1 MIRFLISLFLVG
13 MVVASRPLELRFVC
27 DTYHDCLEEKD
38 QLVQMCD
45 QKHRKWDQKCHQKMK
60 NDFDGIGKYEEL
72 IKTESKQCIEVDLK
86 NRNETYIASKDKNRF
101 CASYL
106 FNRPD
111 TNGDCPLRIARLQN
125 RCDALRRCCEPA
137 VRCEQQA
144 MYSENGRTLSGLKE
158 EVEIKMA
165 ECAQHEEEL
174 RPHPSTK
181 ESSSPD
187 KTSPKKQRKI
197 KVIESPPFSLC
208 LKYLQ
213 CQKDA
218 HQMRV
223 NCSKSSNLH
232 SIDGLDSDD
241 SSDSTWQTCKSTLE
255 EDFYLMNQ
263 RREEAFA
270 YLDKCVPIA
279 NVTREFMI
287 TDRICRASTLK
298 DKKPRR
304 EEVNCH
310 FEVSRK
316 RKECALLRD
325 CCVQADVCE
334 RSALY
339 AVISDEYLLRRTQ
352 LRETLGVCMSQ
363 GIDAGNFVAK

>member
-1 MIRFLISLFLVG
+1 MDSSLKVLCIFLFVSIGFC
-13 MVVASRPLELRFVC
+13 SRPLELRFVC
-27 DTYHDCLEEKD
+27 DSYHECLDEKA
-38 QLVQMCD
+38 QLVEMYD
-45 QKHRKWDQKCHQKMK
+45 QKHQKFDQKCAQKMK
-60 NDFDGIGKYEEL
+60 NDFDGIEKYEEL
-72 IKTESKQCIEVDLK
+72 IKSETKICIETDIK
-86 NRNETYIASKDKNRF
+86 ERNQSTIESKDKNRF

-111 TNGDCPLRIARLQN
+111 TKGEFPLRLARLQN

-144 MYSENGRTLSGLKE
+144 VYSENGRTLSGLKE
-158 EVEIKMA
+158 EVDIKMA
-165 ECAQHEEEL
+165 ECAQHEEEI
-174 RPHPSTK
+174 RPHQPPQV
-181 ESSSPD
+181 PD
-187 KTSPKKQRKI
+187 KSKKQRKI
-197 KVIESPPFSLC
+197 KAIQSPPFSLC

-223 NCSKSSNLH
+223 DCSKSSNHH
-232 SIDGLDSDD
+232 SIDGLDTDD
-241 SSDSTWQTCKSTLE
+241 SSDSTWQNCKTSLE
-255 EDFYLMNQ
+255 EDYYLMNQ

-279 NVTREFMI
+279 NVTREFLI
-287 TDRICRASTLK
+287 TERVCRASTLK
-298 DKKPRR
+298 NNKPRR

-310 FEVSRK
+310 FAVSRK

-352 LRETLGVCMSQ
+352 LRETLGACLSQ
-363 GIDAGNFVAK
+363 GIDEKNLVA

>member
-1 MIRFLISLFLVG
+1 M
-13 MVVASRPLELRFVC
+13 RPLELRFVC
-27 DTYHDCLEEKD
+27 DSYQECLEEKS
-38 QLVQMCD
+38 QLTQMCD
-45 QKHRKWDQKCHQKMK
+45 QKHRKWDKKCAQKMK
-60 NDFDGIGKYEEL
+60 NDFDGIGKYEEM
-72 IKTESKQCIEVDLK
+72 IKIESKNCIEAEMK
-86 NRNETYIASKDKNRF
+86 ERNQSYITSKDKNRF

-111 TNGDCPLRIARLQN
+111 TNGDCPLRIARAQN

-137 VRCEQQA
+137 VRCEQQT

-174 RPHPSTK
+174 RPHPQNSQNPLSDKST
-181 ESSSPD
+181 
-187 KTSPKKQRKI
+187 KKQRKI
-197 KVIESPPFSLC
+197 KIIESPPFSLC

-223 NCSKSSNLH
+223 NCSKSSNRH
-232 SIDGLDSDD
+232 SLDGLDSDD
-241 SSDSTWQTCKSTLE
+241 TSHATWQTCKTSLE

-279 NVTREFMI
+279 NVTREFQI
-287 TDRICRASTLK
+287 TDRVCRASTLK
-298 DKKPRR
+298 EKKPRK
-304 EEVNCH
+304 EAINCH

-352 LRETLGVCMSQ
+352 LRETLDACMSQ
-363 GIDAGNFVAK
+363 GIDEANLV

>member
-1 MIRFLISLFLVG
+1 
-13 MVVASRPLELRFVC
+13 
-27 DTYHDCLEEKD
+27 
-38 QLVQMCD
+38 MCT
-45 QKHRKWDQKCHQKMK
+45 QRQKWDQKCAQKMK
-60 NDFDGIGKYEEL
+60 TDFEGISKYEEL
-72 IKTESKQCIEVDLK
+72 IGIETKSCIETDLK
-86 NRNETYIASKDKNRF
+86 ERNQSYIASKDKNRF

-111 TNGDCPLRIARLQN
+111 TNGDCPLRIARAQN

-137 VRCEQQA
+137 VRCEQQG

-174 RPHPSTK
+174 RPHPESQPSSISTTQ
-181 ESSSPD
+181 D
-187 KTSPKKQRKI
+187 KSTVKKQRKI
-197 KVIESPPFSLC
+197 KIIESPPFSLC

-223 NCSKSSNLH
+223 NCSKSSNAH
-232 SIDGLDSDD
+232 SLDALDSDD
-241 SSDSTWQTCKSTLE
+241 STDATWKNCKSSLE

-287 TDRICRASTLK
+287 TERVCRASTLK
-298 DKKPRR
+298 EKKPRR
-304 EEVNCH
+304 EGLNCH

-352 LRETLGVCMSQ
+352 LRETLDACMNT
-363 GIDAGNFVAK
+363 GIDSANLVR